1 MVNKKRYLLI
11 TALALLIITGCSAK
25 GEEVTAVSGEI
36 DAEEVL
42 GLDPDAD
49 IFQLEGVIYQTNI
62 DWVDK
67 LALTK
72 DVQVGEI
79 KTINDANTDF
89 NDEMANKLKVG
100 SKIFSAKERKDILI
114 VENESGL
121 FHYLAIVEG

>member
-1 MVNKKRYLLI
+1 MVKKKLYIVL
-11 TALALLIITGCSAK
+11 TALALLFITGCSAK
-25 GEEVTAVSGEI
+25 GDEVTEVSGEI

-49 IFQLEGVIYQTNI
+49 IFQFEGVIYQTNI

-79 KTINDANTDF
+79 KKINDANTDF
-89 NDEMANKLKVG
+89 NNEMANKLKVG

-114 VENESGL
+114 VENDSGL